1 MLVMTPRAQLEL
13 MDKILRE
20 LEDLANSQTS
30 VLKKISQIEAENIT
44 LSNKVLEEGLPDLHE
59 HVDEAL
65 EECNT
70 LLSEFTESREQ
81 FFKDNKLDQPEP
93 EA

>member
-1 MLVMTPRAQLEL
+1 MEPRAKLEM

-30 VLKKISQIEAENIT
+30 VLKKIGQIEAENIN
-44 LSNKVLEEGLPDLHE
+44 LGNKVITEGLPELYE

-65 EECNT
+65 QESIT
-70 LLSEFTESREQ
+70 LQTEFTESRDQ
-81 FFKDNKLDQPEP
+81 FVKDNRLEEP
-93 EA
+93 VTEA

>member
-1 MLVMTPRAQLEL
+1 MTPRAQLEL

-30 VLKKISQIEAENIT
+30 VLKKIAQVEADNIT
-44 LSNKVLEEGLPDLHE
+44 LNNKVLEEGLPELHE
-59 HVDEAL
+59 HLDDAL
-65 EECNT
+65 QECNT

-81 FFKDNKLDQPEP
+81 FFKDNRLDQPDA

>member
-1 MLVMTPRAQLEL
+1 MNARAQLEL

-44 LSNKVLEEGLPDLHE
+44 LGNKVLEEGLPELHE

-65 EECNT
+65 QESNT
-70 LLSEFTESREQ
+70 LLAEFTESREQ
-81 FFKDNKLDQPEP
+81 FFKDNRLDQPDV